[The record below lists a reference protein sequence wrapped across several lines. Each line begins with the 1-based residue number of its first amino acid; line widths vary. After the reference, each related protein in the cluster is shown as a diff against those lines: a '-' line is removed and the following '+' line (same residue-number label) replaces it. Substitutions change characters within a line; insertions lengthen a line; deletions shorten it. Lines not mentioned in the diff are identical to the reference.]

1 MSNQLEQK
9 PGTLPQKQLHRLRL
23 LPIVEFLDDEVTL
36 KMPAFNGLHQ
46 HVDMMPTPLMGLE
59 QWEAEQLLAPR
70 RPAQVKSPDKISDD
84 PDFEKLSTIPMMV
97 LKDIAKKQ
105 GQSSPE
111 MQSEISGA
119 ASNAAVVGLGNVVGF
134 IFKYGNNLLIQRS
147 LGAVN
152 FGLYSV
158 SLSIV
163 TLVASIVDLG
173 LDNAMIRYI
182 AIYKGKQQSHLMRNL
197 SLFCSVM
204 VSITGMLGAF
214 FVLFFGPWL
223 SALFHKPTTAP
234 ILLIMAPIVPV
245 TCLQNV
251 WIGGLQGLKEFKRRV
266 FVQRFL
272 VPLVVFLLML
282 VVAAFFP
289 NITWVAVITFI
300 SVMLSAVI
308 NLYFLFRAVNRADK
322 QKALQEQ
329 HRYYEIRT
337 WLGFA
342 IPNFLTQVINT
353 VLDSVD
359 TLLLAFFV
367 PALAI
372 GQYAAAIKISGF
384 ILLPMVS
391 LNVMFSPTIAELH
404 ARGEN
409 KKLAAMFKVVTHWTI
424 TLSLP
429 VFIIAIIFSVPLL
442 GLSGPSFVPAW
453 PLLIALSTGY
463 MVSAAAGAVGNVLL
477 MTGHQRYSLFNSLAV
492 VALNVVLG
500 IILTSRYGA
509 MGTAIST
516 GLAIAVVNI
525 IRLVEVRFL
534 LKMHP
539 YRWRMFKP
547 LAAGAISAAL
557 VGILLYLLG
566 LTHFAL
572 HVGKYTLSVQ
582 LALIPVFLLCYF
594 RLIGL
599 FKISPEDKIVVDRLR
614 KRFGRGK
621 GKKKGGRGGKQ
632 GLVRASH
639 GGRP

>member
-23 LPIVEFLDDEVTL
+23 LPIVDFLDDEITL
-36 KMPAFNGLHQ
+36 KITALNGQHQ
-46 HVDMMPTPLMGLE
+46 HVDMLSAPMMGLE
-59 QWEAEQLLAPR
+59 PWEAEQVLAPR
-70 RPAQVKSPDKISDD
+70 RSVQVELPGELSDD
-84 PDFEKLSTIPMMV
+84 PEFEKLSTLPMMV
-97 LKDIAKKQ
+97 LKGIAKKQ

-182 AIYKGKQQSHLMRNL
+182 AIYKGKQQPHLMRNL
-197 SLFCSVM
+197 TLFCSAM
-204 VSITGMLGAF
+204 VGVTGMLGAF
-214 FVLFFGPWL
+214 LVLFFGPWL

-234 ILLIMAPIVPV
+234 ILLIMAPLVPV
-245 TCLQNV
+245 TCMQSI
-251 WIGGLQGLKEFKRRV
+251 WIGGLQGLKEFKKRV
-266 FVQRFL
+266 FVQRFV

-282 VVAAFFP
+282 VVAIFFP
-289 NITWVAVITFI
+289 NITWVAIVTFI

-308 NLYFLFRAVNRADK
+308 NLYFLFRVVDRADK
-322 QKALQEQ
+322 HKASQEQ
-329 HRYYEIRT
+329 YGRYEVRT

-391 LNVMFSPTIAELH
+391 LNVMFSPTIAELY

-429 VFIIAIIFSVPLL
+429 VFIIAVIFSVPLL
-442 GLSGPSFVPAW
+442 GLSGPTYVPAW

-463 MVSAAAGAVGNVLL
+463 MVSATAGSVGNVLL
-477 MTGHQRYSLFNSLAV
+477 MTGHQKYSLFNSLAV
-492 VALNVVLG
+492 VALNIVLG
-500 IILTSRYGA
+500 IILTSQYGA

-516 GLAIAVVNI
+516 GLAIAVVNV
-525 IRLVEVRFL
+525 IRLIEVRIL

-539 YRWRMFKP
+539 YRLSMFKP
-547 LAAGAISAAL
+547 LAAGTISAAL
-557 VGILLYLLG
+557 VGILLYLLS

-572 HVGKYTLSVQ
+572 HIGKYTISVQ
-582 LALIPVFLLCYF
+582 LALIPIFLICYF

-621 GKKKGGRGGKQ
+621 KKGGRGAKK
-632 GLVRASH
+632 GL
-639 GGRP
+639 